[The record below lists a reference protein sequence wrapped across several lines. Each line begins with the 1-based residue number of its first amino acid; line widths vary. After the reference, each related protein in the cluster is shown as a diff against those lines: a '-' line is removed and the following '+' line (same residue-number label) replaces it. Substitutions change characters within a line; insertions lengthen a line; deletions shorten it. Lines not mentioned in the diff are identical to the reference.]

1 MREAAVVTFSFKYVN
16 RLGVPDSFIP
26 RSGRVTRDGLI
37 LEDGRIFFRDIH
49 RVERHHKSI
58 VVVLKPGATISRE
71 ISNHIFKGFTTFLIN
86 IGGFA
91 RQVQSI
97 INRRVSMARLND
109 RKMEMDEEE
118 VSTRFVKADC
128 PNCDA
133 AIDLIDVVRSHYI
146 YCEYCGAIFDHYGY
160 LVPGGDSY
168 RVCPETGYYER
179 VRDYWQHTFYVTR
192 HEFAFKSR
200 KLFCS
205 DTYVHMVF
213 EKVFVKNL
221 TLLFGAFL
229 AGYEKIK
236 SLSGRDPNYIELVD
250 ANLAAH
256 KGDMEKALFEYA
268 KLVTR
273 NKYHP
278 GLHMNL
284 GLIHLKNGNER
295 KALVEFKRSLDN
307 CSNYTPVIEILRKFS
322 GPSSSDE

>member
-1 MREAAVVTFSFKYVN
+1 MREAAVVTFSFKFVN
-16 RLGVPDSFIP
+16 RIGVPDSIAP

-37 LEDGRIFFRDIH
+37 LEGGRIFFRDIH

-71 ISNHIFKGFTTFLIN
+71 VSKHIFKGFTTFLIN

-91 RQVQSI
+91 KQVQSI

-118 VSTRFVKADC
+118 VKTRFVKADC

-133 AIDLIDVVRSHYI
+133 AIDLIDVIHSHYI

-160 LVPGGDSY
+160 LVPGGDEY
-168 RVCPETGYYER
+168 RVCPETGFYER
-179 VRDYWQHTFYVTR
+179 VRDYWQHTYYITK
-192 HEFAFKSR
+192 HEAAFKSR

-205 DTYVHMVF
+205 DTYAHMVF
-213 EKVFVKNL
+213 EKVFWKNF
-221 TLLFGAFL
+221 TLIFGAFL
-229 AGYEKIK
+229 AAYEKIR
-236 SLSGRDPNYIELVD
+236 SVSGRNANYIELVD
-250 ANLAAH
+250 ANLAAS
-256 KGDMEKALFEYA
+256 KGDMEKAQFEYA
-268 KLVTR
+268 KLMMR

-284 GLIHLKNGNER
+284 GLIFLKEGKER
-295 KALVEFKRSLDN
+295 NAVSEFKKSLEN
-307 CSNYTPVIEILRKFS
+307 CSNYTPVIEILKKFS
-322 GPSSSDE
+322 RVNAE